1 VDLLLTAA
9 TLDSAGRLRAVRAW
23 WRAVRPG
30 PSLGHRLDLL
40 YTTALSAGIL
50 GALAYGTASSAL
62 AQVVGPAWLAHV
74 GPALALVA
82 VLLTA
87 RWGGYQGPVVFS
99 VADVTHLL
107 GAPLPR
113 RGLAGGRLA
122 RSLAA
127 GAGAGALVAG
137 ALVVGLAGEGRGIA
151 VGRAAGLV
159 AGVAELG
166 VLGVAAAWAVECSAR
181 WDRLTRRAIW
191 PAVAVGAGLWALSG
205 AGAGGRAVAL
215 WGGPWGWAL
224 QPGTTQPGAA
234 WAAALALLTV
244 LTAAAAALALRGA
257 GNGHAERHLSR
268 AEARANA
275 LASLMSF
282 DARTA
287 RLALETAG
295 AGGATRGGRGLRR
308 LRRTVAARG
317 RRTGATWAAIVWR
330 DAVAVLR
337 TPGRAAEGAVLAAG
351 GVALAV
357 TNGDRVLTAAAAMAL
372 VYAGA
377 ARLLWPLRAE
387 LDRPARARILLR
399 PRLGRIVAAH
409 LVVPVVLVVVSAAIG
424 ALGAAAAGGLPS
436 RRGAVA
442 ALAAIAVTPVV
453 TFCAAMSA
461 RRGGRLSESVF
472 ATAVGTDP
480 SGGGFLVLGWLALWP
495 GLGAA
500 LGAVPVIAA
509 VKATSGDAVVLVLAV
524 EVAAAA
530 ALLGTLRDD
539 PPDA

>member
-1 VDLLLTAA
+1 VGLVLTAA
-9 TLDSAGRLRAVRAW
+9 TVDADGRLRAVRAW
-23 WRAVRPG
+23 WGAVRPG
-30 PSLGHRLDLL
+30 PSLGRRLDLL
-40 YTTALSAGIL
+40 YTTVLSAGIL

-62 AQVVGPAWLAHV
+62 AQVVGPRWLAHV
-74 GPALALVA
+74 GPALALAA

-87 RWGGYQGPVVFS
+87 RWGAYQGPVVFS

-113 RGLAGGRLA
+113 RGLAAGRLGRA
-122 RSLAA
+122 LAVAA
-127 GAGAGALVAG
+127 GTGALAAG

-151 VGRAAGLV
+151 VERAAGLV

-181 WDRLTRRAIW
+181 WDRITGRAIW
-191 PAVAVGAGLWALSG
+191 PAAAVAAGLWALSG

-224 QPGTTQPGAA
+224 QPGTTQPAAA
-234 WAAALALLTV
+234 WAAALALLGIV
-244 LTAAAAALALRGA
+244 TAAAAALALRRA
-257 GNGHAERHLSR
+257 GDGHAERHLRR

-295 AGGATRGGRGLRR
+295 AGAARRGGGLRR
-308 LRRTVAARG
+308 LRAALAARG
-317 RRTGATWAAIVWR
+317 ARTGTTWMAIVWR
-330 DAVAVLR
+330 DAVAVTR
-337 TPGRAAEGAVLAAG
+337 TPGRAVEGAVLAAG

-357 TNGDRVLTAAAAMAL
+357 ANGDHVVTVAAAMAL
-372 VYAGA
+372 VYAAA
-377 ARLLWPLRAE
+377 ARVLWPLRAE

-409 LVVPVVLVVVSAAIG
+409 LVVPAALVVAGGTLG

-436 RRGAVA
+436 HRG
-442 ALAAIAVTPVV
+442 ALAALLAVAVTPVV

-500 LGAVPVIAA
+500 LGAAPVIAA
-509 VKATSGDAVVLVLAV
+509 VKGTAGDALVLALAV
-524 EVAAAA
+524 DIAAAA

>member
-1 VDLLLTAA
+1 MGG
-9 TLDSAGRLRAVRAW
+9 SARALRA
-23 WRAVRPG
+23 
-30 PSLGHRLDLL
+30 
-40 YTTALSAGIL
+40 
-50 GALAYGTASSAL
+50 
-62 AQVVGPAWLAHV
+62 
-74 GPALALVA
+74 
-82 VLLTA
+82 
-87 RWGGYQGPVVFS
+87 
-99 VADVTHLL
+99 
-107 GAPLPR
+107 
-113 RGLAGGRLA
+113 
-122 RSLAA
+122 
-127 GAGAGALVAG
+127 
-137 ALVVGLAGEGRGIA
+137 
-151 VGRAAGLV
+151 
-159 AGVAELG
+159 
-166 VLGVAAAWAVECSAR
+166 
-181 WDRLTRRAIW
+181 
-191 PAVAVGAGLWALSG
+191 
-205 AGAGGRAVAL
+205 
-215 WGGPWGWAL
+215 
-224 QPGTTQPGAA
+224 
-234 WAAALALLTV
+234 
-244 LTAAAAALALRGA
+244 LTAAAPRTALRGA
-257 GNGHAERHLSR
+257 GNCPTERHLRR

-275 LASLMSF
+275 LAGLTSF
-282 DARTA
+282 DARSA
-287 RLALETAG
+287 RS
-295 AGGATRGGRGLRR
+295 RWRPR
-308 LRRTVAARG
+308 RG
-317 RRTGATWAAIVWR
+317 RRHAGRPRAAPPATGGRRAGPGGPATWAAIVWR

-409 LVVPVVLVVVSAAIG
+409 LVVPVVLVVVAAAIG

-461 RRGGRLSESVF
+461 RRGGRLSETLSCAPPRPIRRAAASVL
-472 ATAVGTDP
+472 A
-480 SGGGFLVLGWLALWP
+480 WLAVWP

-509 VKATSGDAVVLVLAV
+509 VKATNSDAVVLVLAV